1 MACSMAH
8 PSTWV
13 GDHSVR
19 PEVFSVI
26 QNTAVLQAEA
36 ALLESN
42 DMVAWFD
49 RDRRASINEDTM
61 NAIGSGCSLDYVELA
76 SKLKTE
82 TKVLALW
89 AWNPF
94 PSKVPHVKMITFPAC
109 NGRASIYERR
119 GLKHRVLVHL
129 DIHED
134 PSSGKVVSETNDWR
148 SNIVE

>member
-1 MACSMAH
+1 
-8 PSTWV
+8 
-13 GDHSVR
+13 
-19 PEVFSVI
+19 
-26 QNTAVLQAEA
+26 
-36 ALLESN
+36 
-42 DMVAWFD
+42 
-49 RDRRASINEDTM
+49 M

-109 NGRASIYERR
+109 NGRAPIYGRR